1 VIWSYDCNSGFLTSI
16 FFVPE
21 KKKKKQRWDGTKKD
35 RFFTE
40 REMWVF
46 EEVAL

>member
-1 VIWSYDCNSGFLTSI
+1 VIWSYDCNSCFLTSI

-21 KKKKKQRWDGTKKD
+21 KKKQRWDGTKKD

-40 REMWVF
+40 REMWVC